1 MRLAKKRGEYLMRIV
16 YDDALLAQ
24 FPTTRGGILVAE
36 DVRNGPAPE
45 GLAAAFVAEQ
55 AAVRERIGGRGL
67 GELPSLA
74 AWRGAYRSFGVEPT
88 KYRCAAEALLR
99 RLTKKGD
106 IPGLNLLVDLGN
118 LISIRYALPLAVF
131 DVRDLS
137 GALTIRLARGD
148 ERFTELGAA
157 APVSPEPGEVIFVD
171 DSGLVYARRW
181 CWRQSA
187 KSAARADTR
196 RVVITLEGHHAG
208 AEADIRAG
216 LDDLRA
222 LLAQYAGGAVL
233 AADVLDPGHPALM
246 L

>member
-1 MRLAKKRGEYLMRIV
+1 MRIV
-16 YDDALLAQ
+16 YADALLAQ

-36 DVRNGPAPE
+36 GVRNGPAPE
-45 GLAAAFVAEQ
+45 ALAAAFAAEQ
-55 AAVRERIGGRGL
+55 AAVRERL
-67 GELPSLA
+67 GQSSLGALPGLA
-74 AWRGAYRSFGVEPT
+74 AWRSAYRGFGVEPT

-99 RLTKKGD
+99 RLQKKGD

-157 APVSPEPGEVIFVD
+157 APAHPEPGEVIFVD

-187 KSAARADTR
+187 QSAARADTR

-216 LDDLRA
+216 LEDLRG

-233 AADVLDPGHPALM
+233 AAEVLGPGRPALAV
-246 L
+246 

>member
-1 MRLAKKRGEYLMRIV
+1 MRIV
-16 YDDALLAQ
+16 YDEALLAQ
-24 FPTTRGGILVAE
+24 FPTTRGGILVAQG
-36 DVRNGPAPE
+36 VQNGPAPE
-45 GLAAAFVAEQ
+45 ALAAAFAAEQ
-55 AAVRERIGGRGL
+55 AAVQERVGGMGL

-74 AWRGAYRSFGVEPT
+74 AWRSAYRGFGVEPT

-118 LISIRYALPLAVF
+118 LVSIRYALPLAVF
-131 DVRDLS
+131 DVRDLN

-157 APVSPEPGEVIFVD
+157 APAHPEPGEVIFVD

-187 KSAARADTR
+187 QSAARADTR
-196 RVVITLEGHHAG
+196 RVVITLEGHHRG
-208 AEADIRAG
+208 TDADIRAG

-222 LLAQYAGGAVL
+222 LLAHYAGGEVL
-233 AADVLDPGHPALM
+233 AADVLGPGHPALEV
-246 L
+246 